1 MNHNN
6 CRITVPEIPV
16 FFSTDDNYIP
26 FLDVALSSL
35 IENASRDY
43 RYRIMIL
50 NTGLSAK
57 NMARIL
63 EREQAGFAIEFVD
76 ISDRL
81 EGIMSHFRNVYHFS
95 IVTYYRLFIASLFPR
110 LDKIVYLDCDLVV
123 TGDISKLYFTDM
135 EDAIIAAAPEQYV
148 RNTPAFRLYA
158 EKALGV
164 DPDGYVNAG
173 VLVMDL
179 RQFRRHRIEE
189 RFVDLITHYD
199 FDLLDPDQAYLNYL
213 CDGYIHSL
221 PTGWNMEPTD
231 LPVEG
236 ELSIV
241 HYALYKKPWQFDDV
255 KYGEYFWRYAAS
267 SPFYG
272 EILRRRE
279 SFTEE
284 QRAEKERTATE
295 ILSHAMAIVA
305 SDNTF
310 TTIQDK
316 EYSYG
321 KVTA

>member
-50 NTGLSAK
+50 NTGLSAE

-158 EKALGV
+158 E
-164 DPDGYVNAG
+164 
-173 VLVMDL
+173 
-179 RQFRRHRIEE
+179 RRCPGHG
-189 RFVDLITHYD
+189 
-199 FDLLDPDQAYLNYL
+199 P
-213 CDGYIHSL
+213 
-221 PTGWNMEPTD
+221 P
-231 LPVEG
+231 PV
-236 ELSIV
+236 
-241 HYALYKKPWQFDDV
+241 
-255 KYGEYFWRYAAS
+255 
-267 SPFYG
+267 SPPP
-272 EILRRRE
+272 
-279 SFTEE
+279 
-284 QRAEKERTATE
+284 
-295 ILSHAMAIVA
+295 H
-305 SDNTF
+305 
-310 TTIQDK
+310 
-316 EYSYG
+316 
-321 KVTA
+321 

>member
-6 CRITVPEIPV
+6 RRITVPEIPV

-221 PTGWNMEPTD
+221 PNGWNMEPTD

>member
-50 NTGLSAK
+50 NTGLSAE

-81 EGIMSHFRNVYHFS
+81 EGIMAHFRNVYHFS

-135 EDAIIAAAPEQYV
+135 EDAIISAAPEQYV

-213 CDGYIHSL
+213 CDGYRLFFRHIRKKY
-221 PTGWNMEPTD
+221 PAIIQKTQ
-231 LPVEG
+231 
-236 ELSIV
+236 
-241 HYALYKKPWQFDDV
+241 AL
-255 KYGEYFWRYAAS
+255 
-267 SPFYG
+267 
-272 EILRRRE
+272 
-279 SFTEE
+279 
-284 QRAEKERTATE
+284 
-295 ILSHAMAIVA
+295 
-305 SDNTF
+305 
-310 TTIQDK
+310 
-316 EYSYG
+316 
-321 KVTA
+321 

>member
-1 MNHNN
+1 MKHNN

-26 FLDVALSSL
+26 YLDVALSSL
-35 IENASRDY
+35 IENASRDF

-50 NTGLSAK
+50 NTGLSAE

-63 EREQAGFAIEFVD
+63 EREQAGIAIEFVD

-199 FDLLDPDQAYLNYL
+199 FDLLDPDQAFLNYL

-221 PTGWNMEPTD
+221 PNGWNMEPTD

-255 KYGEYFWRYAAS
+255 KYGEHFWRYAAS

-272 EILRRRE
+272 EILRRRK

-284 QRAEKERTATE
+284 QKAEKERTATE

>member
-50 NTGLSAK
+50 NTGLSAE

-179 RQFRRHRIEE
+179 RQFRRHRIEVNIGQCHISAVRITQNQFQIHLKFLRSL
-189 RFVDLITHYD
+189 RF
-199 FDLLDPDQAYLNYL
+199 
-213 CDGYIHSL
+213 
-221 PTGWNMEPTD
+221 
-231 LPVEG
+231 
-236 ELSIV
+236 IV
-241 HYALYKKPWQFDDV
+241 FSDIISSYRSGQRLRFLECISALYAKSATNP
-255 KYGEYFWRYAAS
+255 RYCRS
-267 SPFYG
+267 SW
-272 EILRRRE
+272 
-279 SFTEE
+279 
-284 QRAEKERTATE
+284 
-295 ILSHAMAIVA
+295 H
-305 SDNTF
+305 
-310 TTIQDK
+310 
-316 EYSYG
+316 
-321 KVTA
+321 